1 MRPCLIRHMCPT
13 IDSRILGNRRGKLPG
28 HKNSALKPIAALCL
42 LMIALAARCE
52 PTNEF
57 HEPFLKFCNLA
68 NADLNSPKRHVPFY
82 QDSYAVRALAV
93 AYDITGNT
101 NFLNTCRQWSDRML
115 KSQGGMSPAGAYY
128 MNYDRRPGITNVP
141 SSNTNAA
148 LGWYVADSSCIA
160 MGILATA
167 VRCPSPVEKA
177 RYLDSVKSFTDLVL
191 KNYLGPHGGICNGE
205 WPTSRDEW
213 WCSSGTFGS
222 LLFLLYDETGDP
234 RYRDAALK
242 VVEWLNNVDL
252 ETAAPFT
259 LKQQG
264 ASMPM
269 YLVEAY
275 SAAWPHLAAGSP
287 HLKGAQTQMKKCLDW
302 MAHHQ
307 ASRGNDVAAV
317 DYHAQWGSK
326 MGGLP
331 FHMLVYARYIKAQ
344 KDLVPDADR
353 ELRYLLGVL
362 DDDPPTLSQLAAF
375 AVYSLAERSA
385 PGAIYRCSPSK

>member
-1 MRPCLIRHMCPT
+1 M
-13 IDSRILGNRRGKLPG
+13 GRRFVLL
-28 HKNSALKPIAALCL
+28 SIAFP
-42 LMIALAARCE
+42 ARCE

-57 HEPFLKFCNLA
+57 REPFLKYCELA
-68 NADLNSPKRHVPFY
+68 NGELNSPKRRVPFY
-82 QDSYAVRALAV
+82 HDSYAIRALAV
-93 AYDITGNT
+93 ASDITGNT

-115 KSQGGMSPAGAYY
+115 KYQGEMSPTGAYY
-128 MNYDRRPGITNVP
+128 MNYNRRPGITNVP

-167 VRCPSPVEKA
+167 VRCQSPAEKA
-177 RYLDSVKSFTDLVL
+177 RYLDSIKSFTDLVL
-191 KNYLGPHGGICNGE
+191 KNYLGPHGGVCNGE
-205 WPTSRDEW
+205 WPASRDEW

-222 LLFLLYDETGDP
+222 LLFLLYDETGDS
-234 RYRDAALK
+234 RYRDAGLK
-242 VVEWLNNVDL
+242 VVDWLNQVDL

-269 YLVEAY
+269 YLLEAY
-275 SAAWPHLAAGSP
+275 SAAWPHLAADPPRLRS
-287 HLKGAQTQMKKCLDW
+287 AQAQMKKCLEW

-307 ASRGNDVAAV
+307 VGWGNDIAAV

-331 FHMLVYARYIKAQ
+331 FHMLVYARFAKGQ

-353 ELRYLLGVL
+353 ELRYLISVM
-362 DDDPPTLSQLAAF
+362 DSDPPKLSQLAAF
-375 AVYSLAERSA
+375 SV
-385 PGAIYRCSPSK
+385 